1 MIDQSQVRP
10 TSDWGGTK
18 VLLKGT
24 ASAVPTR
31 SQEKAVALAAEVIAL
46 QPRRIL
52 AVLVTLCLCLTTSC
66 RTPPPPP
73 GTIVI
78 LLESSP
84 NNLDLRQGTDA
95 QSERVG
101 ALLFDPLVKKDAH
114 FILQPW
120 LATSWQ
126 QPDPLTWVFHLRDG
140 VRFHDGRP
148 LEAADVAWTIQSL
161 LSPSLTA
168 RLPGGTL
175 LSAKAGSFASIR
187 SIATPDRLTLVLHLS
202 RPDPALLFNLSDGLF
217 GVVPRNSGA
226 DLGLHPIGS
235 GPYRFVSQTQ
245 DKEVVLERAP
255 NCWSEPSG
263 LAPYTRLQFNIVPDA
278 VTTALELQKGS
289 ADAASNVLTPDMT
302 YSLRNSPTVH
312 ISDTPG
318 SNIWYL
324 NFNTADP
331 ALADRRIRQAIAFA
345 IDRPAIVAS
354 IWRNQAQ
361 LATGTLLPPGSSFA
375 APPAELTQYPHD
387 PARAIALLESAGLHP
402 DAHGVRLHLNIKIST
417 GEQERLLA
425 AALQQQLR
433 EACIDLSIRSAE
445 FGTFYSDVTRGAFE
459 LYPLKWI
466 GSNEDPDI
474 FRYMYSST
482 SLPPRGANRGHY
494 INPQIDALLAQA
506 AAESGPDA
514 DAHRR
519 ADYIAIQ
526 KILAIDL
533 PTIPLWFPSS
543 SLVHSRTHLP
553 HATANPSGNF
563 DFLR

>member
-1 MIDQSQVRP
+1 MTARRILAREMQHLRAF
-10 TSDWGGTK
+10 

-24 ASAVPTR
+24 ASAVPLY
-31 SQEKAVALAAEVIAL
+31 SQNRVAALAAEVI
-46 QPRRIL
+46 
-52 AVLVTLCLCLTTSC
+52 VLRTQTLLTVFLTLCLCFATSC

-114 FILQPW
+114 FNLQPW
-120 LATSWQ
+120 LATSWDH
-126 QPDPLTWVFHLRDG
+126 PDPLTWIFHLRDG

-161 LSPSLTA
+161 TDPALTA
-168 RLPGGTL
+168 HLPGGTL
-175 LSAKAGSFASIR
+175 LSAKASSFAG
-187 SIATPDRLTLVLHLS
+187 IAHIDTPDRLIVVLHLS

-226 DLGLHPIGS
+226 GLGLHPIGS
-235 GPYRFVSQTQ
+235 GPYRFLSQTQ

-255 NCWSEPSG
+255 NCWSG
-263 LAPYTRLQFNIVPDA
+263 TAPYASLQFNVVPDA
-278 VTTALELQKGS
+278 VTSALELQKGS

-302 YSLRNSPTVH
+302 YSLRNSHTVQ

-331 ALADRRIRQAIAFA
+331 TLADRRIRQSIAYA

-361 LATGTLLPPGSSFA
+361 LATGTLLPSNSWA
-375 APPAELTQYPHD
+375 ATSPADLMQYPHD

-402 DAHGVRLHLNIKIST
+402 DAHGIRLRVNIKIST

-433 EACIDLSIRSAE
+433 EAGIALSIRSAE
-445 FGTFYSDVTRGAFE
+445 FGTFYSDVTRGAFQ

-474 FRYMYSST
+474 FRYLYSSA

-494 INPQIDALLAQA
+494 INPRIDALLAQA

-514 DAHRR
+514 QTRRR

-543 SLVHSRTHLP
+543 TLVHSARLP

>member
-1 MIDQSQVRP
+1 MA
-10 TSDWGGTK
+10 
-18 VLLKGT
+18 LLI
-24 ASAVPTR
+24 S
-31 SQEKAVALAAEVIAL
+31 SSLL
-46 QPRRIL
+46 F
-52 AVLVTLCLCLTTSC
+52 TSC
-66 RTPPPPP
+66 RTPPPP

-114 FILQPW
+114 FNLQPW

-126 QPDPLTWVFHLRDG
+126 PLDPLTWVFHLRDG
-140 VRFHDGRP
+140 VHFHDGRP

-161 LSPSLTA
+161 TDPTLTKS
-168 RLPGGTL
+168 LPGGAL
-175 LSAKAGSFASIR
+175 LSAKAGSFASITH
-187 SIATPDRLTLVLHLS
+187 IDTPDRLTVVLHLS

-255 NCWSEPSG
+255 NCWSEPNG
-263 LAPYTRLQFNIVPDA
+263 QAPYARLQFNIVPDA

-302 YSLRNSPTVH
+302 YALRNSPTVQ

-375 APPAELTQYPHD
+375 APPSASPSDSTALAQYPHD

-402 DAHGVRLHLNIKIST
+402 DARGVRLHLNIKIST

-433 EACIDLSIRSAE
+433 AAGIALSIRSAE
-445 FGTFYSDVTRGAFE
+445 FGTFYSDVTRGAFQ

-474 FRYMYSST
+474 FRYMYSSS

-494 INPQIDALLAQA
+494 INPRIDALLAQA

-514 DAHRR
+514 DTRRR
-519 ADYIAIQ
+519 ADSIAIQ
-526 KILAIDL
+526 KILADDL
-533 PTIPLWFPSS
+533 PTLPLWFPSS
-543 SLVHSRTHLP
+543 SLVHSSRLP
-553 HATANPSGNF
+553 HATANPRGHF